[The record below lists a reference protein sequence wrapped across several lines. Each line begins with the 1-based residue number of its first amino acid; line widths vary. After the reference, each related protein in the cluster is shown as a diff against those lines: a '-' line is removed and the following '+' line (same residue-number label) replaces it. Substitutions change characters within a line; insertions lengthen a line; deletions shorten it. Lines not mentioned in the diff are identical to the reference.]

1 MGRAVTVTLFSH
13 CIYFLIIALLLSLYP
28 MMMMLLLLF
37 IVVIVVVV
45 RVVSRF
51 QKQRKQ
57 GYLMLAL

>member
-28 MMMMLLLLF
+28 MMMLLLLF

>member
-1 MGRAVTVTLFSH
+1 
-13 CIYFLIIALLLSLYP
+13 

>member
-1 MGRAVTVTLFSH
+1 MGRAVTVTLSSQ

-37 IVVIVVVV
+37 IVVVVV

>member
-1 MGRAVTVTLFSH
+1 
-13 CIYFLIIALLLSLYP
+13 
-28 MMMMLLLLF
+28 MMMLLLLF

-51 QKQRKQ
+51 QKQPKQ

>member
-1 MGRAVTVTLFSH
+1 
-13 CIYFLIIALLLSLYP
+13 

-45 RVVSRF
+45 RHVSRF

-57 GYLMLAL
+57 GYLTLAL